1 MRIRSLVSS
10 VAVLGAFLASSA
22 LVGDALAQKGTI
34 MAPSTGWAVSKIGDV
49 GGAYCALAR
58 KYNQDTVLTMAR
70 NEFSETS
77 FALDFQRPILNQQAA
92 MKVILDPGAGQQ
104 RAYEIKPVSDK
115 AFVVRLGRD
124 SSFFDALA
132 RTGLLRVEMDGQSY
146 HFNVA
151 DIDEGQ
157 FKLDA
162 CVVNMVMPAAGED
175 GALMPDMDAA
185 VVNAGKSF
193 RQEINA
199 LRRQITSLEEQNAA
213 LKVQMSTRNE
223 GVEETSSSVV
233 QLSGK
238 IRELEDANAL
248 LKRQLSAAQ
257 TAQAG
262 ESLVGSDVQALE
274 SKIVT
279 LENENAR
286 LQALLQT
293 GEAVQSS
300 HDLERITA
308 LEAEVQSLQARNG
321 SLQTSLDA
329 QGEGKELVDGLR
341 SQIEELESENTQLST
356 KILAAREAVR
366 SEFEQQIAALN
377 NENAALKT
385 TAGSKGVDAELLEQ
399 LRHQIAQVQ
408 NENRLLQETAAKAQG
423 DLEIQFREEQKNAVE
438 EVRNEQAVRIAGL
451 ENEVDALK
459 AEGESK
465 AKALTEISEGTA
477 ELATLRDE
485 NAALKE
491 KLALQE
497 AQHSQSDVMIT
508 RIENL
513 ETENE
518 GLRAQLNV
526 AQQSFSAGSDAAEAD
541 AHTHVTR
548 IAALESERDDLK
560 ALVAQSEESVA
571 RIRTLESEVARLEGV
586 NSDLQTQIAAGD
598 VQEQLQGVLAENAK
612 LLKQNQNKDLQL
624 SELGQVRQE
633 LKDSKAKIVELQGR
647 VEGDDKASMKIEEL
661 ETRQGEMKA
670 ALADLV
676 KLSEKYRDS
685 IVQQK
690 ERIGGFERDVA
701 ALTVEKSE
709 LEIALAA
716 AEQKLENVEPVL
728 HEAQSLSD
736 DTKKDVVQESLIA
749 EAKARPVQ
757 AVVSE
762 KARVSF
768 GPVVR
773 SAHIDVPVPAQKPV
787 VQKPVVKAAQR
798 SEIIGELDVVPVS
811 EPEEMLQKNGI
822 ALALE
827 QVETEM
833 RITDPN
839 NQARM
844 QVLVQEYEALKA
856 FAEEQGVEVI
866 PSEAA
871 MVEDSDDKNVYP
883 DLGDVNEAQRQEH
896 MMKMYAEDAYNE
908 DEWVVEGLDLK
919 ATLEPESIAM
929 SQSADP
935 FEDMQVDHASK
946 IELAAQGVDPHVA
959 MESMPTLYAGVRSGA
974 LSITDLITQAKVSS
988 VDKIEKIDE
997 GAATDAVAYQWSDD
1011 SIYGSAEQKTLSSS
1025 LQFDEMVQA
1034 YLERTQSR
1042 CPGEFAVVP
1051 DDTIGDDNMRVDSYE
1066 VACVGA
1072 DTNSG
1077 ASLLFFNQG
1086 ETFTVVAHEVPT
1098 EALGKAMVMRNKVM
1112 RFIIGS

>member
-22 LVGDALAQKGTI
+22 LVGDALAQKGSI
-34 MAPSTGWAVSKIGDV
+34 MAPSTGWAVSKIGDA

-58 KYNQDTVLTMAR
+58 KYNQDTVLTLAR

-132 RTGLLRVEMDGQSY
+132 RTGLLRVETDGQSY

-175 GALMPDMDAA
+175 GSLMPDMDAA

-262 ESLVGSDVQALE
+262 ESLVESDVRALDA
-274 SKIVT
+274 KIVT

-293 GEAVQSS
+293 GEVVQSS

-308 LEAEVQSLQARNG
+308 LEAEVQSLQTRNG
-321 SLQTSLDA
+321 NLQASLDA

-341 SQIEELESENTQLST
+341 SQIEELENENSQLST

-366 SEFEQQIAALN
+366 SEFKQQIAALN

-385 TAGSKGVDAELLEQ
+385 SAGSKVVDAELLEQ

-423 DLEIQFREEQKNAVE
+423 DLETQFHEEQEKTVE
-438 EVRNEQAVRIAGL
+438 KVRNEQAVRIAAL

-459 AEGESK
+459 AESESK
-465 AKALTEISEGTA
+465 TKALTEISEGTA
-477 ELATLRDE
+477 ALATLRDE

-491 KLALQE
+491 KLAFQE
-497 AQHSQSDVMIT
+497 VQRSQSDVMVT

-513 ETENE
+513 EAENE
-518 GLRAQLNV
+518 DLRAQLDV
-526 AQQSFSAGSDAAEAD
+526 AQQSLSAGSDAAEAD
-541 AHTHVTR
+541 ANAHVAR
-548 IAALESERDDLK
+548 IADLEAERDALK
-560 ALVAQSEESVA
+560 ALAAQGEKKVA
-571 RIRTLESEVARLEGV
+571 RIPTLEAEVARLEGV
-586 NSDLQTQIAAGD
+586 NSELQTRIAAGNA
-598 VQEQLQGVLAENAK
+598 QEQLRGVLAENAE
-612 LLKQNQNKDLQL
+612 LLEQIQGKDLQL

-633 LKDSKAKIVELQGR
+633 LKDSETKIVELQGQ
-647 VEGDDKASMKIEEL
+647 VESNDKASMKIEEL
-661 ETRQGEMKA
+661 ETRQDEMKA

-690 ERIGGFERDVA
+690 EHIEVAERDVA
-701 ALTVEKSE
+701 ALTAEKTE

-716 AEQKLENVEPVL
+716 AEQKLENMEPLLREV
-728 HEAQSLSD
+728 QSLPD
-736 DTKKDVVQESLIA
+736 DTEKNVVQESLIA
-749 EAKARPVQ
+749 EGKAQPVQ
-757 AVVSE
+757 AVPEEAGVS
-762 KARVSF
+762 S
-768 GPVVR
+768 GPVVQ
-773 SAHIDVPVPAQKPV
+773 SVHIDVPVPAQKPV
-787 VQKPVVKAAQR
+787 VKATQR
-798 SEIIGELDVVPVS
+798 AEIIGELDVVPVS
-811 EPEEMLQKNGI
+811 EPNEILQNGGV

-844 QVLVQEYEALKA
+844 QVLVREYEALKA
-856 FAEEQGVEVI
+856 FAERQGVEVI
-866 PSEAA
+866 RSEIAIA
-871 MVEDSDDKNVYP
+871 EDSGDKNVYS
-883 DLGDVNEAQRQEH
+883 DLGDVNEAQRQEY
-896 MMKMYAEDAYNE
+896 MMKMRAEGAHNE
-908 DEWVVEGLDLK
+908 TEWLVKDMDSQV
-919 ATLEPESIAM
+919 ALEPEDIVM
-929 SQSADP
+929 SQSSDP
-935 FEDMQVDHASK
+935 FEDMEVDHASE
-946 IELAAQGVDPHVA
+946 IELAAQGVDPHVGLEFA
-959 MESMPTLYAGVRSGA
+959 PGLYAGVRSSA
-974 LSITDLITQAKVSS
+974 LSITDLITQAKASS
-988 VDKIEKIDE
+988 MDKIEKINE
-997 GAATDAVAYQWSDD
+997 GAADAVAYQWSDD

-1025 LQFDEMVQA
+1025 SQFDEMVQA

-1051 DDTIGDDNMRVDSYE
+1051 DNTIGGDNMRVDSYE

-1072 DTNSG
+1072 DVDSG

-1086 ETFTVVAHEVPT
+1086 ERFTVVAHEAPT
-1098 EALGKAMVMRNKVM
+1098 EALGKAMGMRNKVM